1 MLSYL
6 SVSILPIVAL
16 AFGVPPHLQTDSILK
31 CGLPQSSHILE
42 SNGFRTCNTFH
53 TLHSY
58 LWDCLL
64 TRYAQ
69 LRGITLAPPVLPRRL
84 ARVFAGASYLNSV
97 IVKKGVLPIHVVS
110 SRLMQHCWV
119 ELSPIAQDS
128 SLQPQICGRA
138 LSQSQCGCTTSRSS

>member
-1 MLSYL
+1 MPMLSYL

-16 AFGVPPHLQTDSILK
+16 AFGVPPHLLTDLTLR
-31 CGLPQSSHILE
+31 CELPQSSHILQLY
-42 SNGFRTCNTFH
+42 SFRTSNNFH

-58 LWDCLL
+58 LNNRLL
-64 TRYAQ
+64 TLYAQ

-84 ARVFAGASYLNSV
+84 ARVFAGATFLISTRAKTGLW
-97 IVKKGVLPIHVVS
+97 PILY
-110 SRLMQHCWV
+110 RLMQHGWV
-119 ELSPIAQDS
+119 ELSLIAQDS

>member
-16 AFGVPPHLQTDSILK
+16 AFGVPPHLQTDLILR
-31 CGLPQSSHILE
+31 CELPQSSHIPKLC
-42 SNGFRTCNTFH
+42 SIRTFKTIHN
-53 TLHSY
+53 LHSY
-58 LWDCLL
+58 MHSSLL

-84 ARVFAGASYLNSV
+84 ARVFAGATFLISANGKTGLW
-97 IVKKGVLPIHVVS
+97 PFC
-110 SRLMQHCWV
+110 RPMQHCWV
-119 ELSPIAQDS
+119 ELSLIAQDS